1 MALNVLKFW
10 TEYRPDG
17 VDAEGRPKLREIDMV
32 AYAPL
37 GKSNMATMVEAVSRL
52 AKIQPIDTGTDNP
65 AIIMA
70 HERWKSIKQHY
81 DAWKQGNEV
90 PVDGTPLGAWPALTS
105 EQAQALK
112 TMGLR
117 TVEEIRDASE
127 GIVLRFPFPQAREI
141 QRQAGMF
148 LQAFDKEKVSRD
160 QAALR
165 AELDEKNEQLEE
177 LRQIVLEM
185 QRNQQKPAKGKDKE
199 AVAA

>member
-1 MALNVLKFW
+1 MAINVLRFW

-17 VDAEGRPKLREIDMV
+17 VDDKGSPKLREIDMV

-52 AKIQPIDTGTDNP
+52 SKVAPIDPGTDNP
-65 AIIMA
+65 AVLMA
-70 HERWKSIKQHY
+70 HNRWKIIKAHY

-90 PVDGTPLGAWPALTS
+90 VVNGTPLGAWPALTG
-105 EQAQALK
+105 EQVQALK

-127 GIVLRFPFPQAREI
+127 GIVTRFPFPNSREI

-148 LQAFDKEKVSRD
+148 LTAFDKDKVSRD
-160 QAALR
+160 LKAMQDAMADKD
-165 AELDEKNEQLEE
+165 AQLEE
-177 LRQIVLEM
+177 MRQIVLEL
-185 QRNQQKPAKGKDKE
+185 QRNQQKPSKAKDKE
-199 AVAA
+199 AA

>member
-1 MALNVLKFW
+1 MAINVLRFW

-17 VDAEGRPKLREIDMV
+17 VDDKGSPKLREIDMV

-52 AKIQPIDTGTDNP
+52 AKVAPIEPGTDNP
-65 AIIMA
+65 AVLMA
-70 HERWKSIKQHY
+70 HARWKIIKAHY

-90 PVDGTPLGAWPALTS
+90 VVNGTPLGAWPALTG
-105 EQAQALK
+105 EQVQALK

-127 GIVLRFPFPQAREI
+127 SIVTRFPFPNAREI

-148 LQAFDKEKVSRD
+148 LTAFDKDKVSRD
-160 QAALR
+160 LKAMQDAMADKD
-165 AELDEKNEQLEE
+165 AQLEE
-177 LRQIVLEM
+177 MRQIVLEM
-185 QRNQQKPAKGKDKE
+185 QRNQQKPSKAKDKE
-199 AVAA
+199 AA